1 MWAPVQDHHQQQQQ
15 QREQQQREQQ
25 QREQQQQQAVL
36 VARPLEHYCSS
47 SNQQL
52 KLEQVLVQVVG
63 ALVLVRVRVVVE
75 LALVPVL
82 EQVVVPRVR
91 RLLTMLHL
99 HCYCSSP
106 KQ

>member
-1 MWAPVQDHHQQQQQ
+1 
-15 QREQQQREQQ
+15 
-25 QREQQQQQAVL
+25 VL
-36 VARPLEHYCSS
+36 VARLLEHYCSS

-52 KLEQVLVQVVG
+52 KLVQVLVRVVG
-63 ALVLVRVRVVVE
+63 ALVLVR
-75 LALVPVL
+75 VL

-99 HCYCSSP
+99 HCYCSSA